1 MNTKTMVKSLLAM
14 AAPVV
19 FSAGALLAQSHMVR
33 TRSGEISGVGSQTSR
48 VVSFKG
54 IPYAQPPVGDLR
66 WRPPVPVKPWKGV
79 RNGAAFGASCMQ
91 HIHDETL
98 PWTYEFLTHNRIGED
113 CLFLNVWTPD
123 AAAGANLPVIV
134 FIHGGAFVEGAG
146 DIAVYD
152 GEHLAAT
159 GVVLVTINYRLGVF
173 GFLALPQ
180 LTAESAHHSSGNY
193 GLLDQIA
200 ALHWVRDNIRSF
212 GGDPNRVTIWGQ
224 SAGAFSVDAL
234 LASPLAAGLF
244 ERAMADSGIGLSTHG
259 AQDLKTAEAKGEA
272 FQAAHRATS
281 LKELRD
287 IPAEDLLPDP
297 GFSPNVDGWVL
308 PEMPDALSQQDRDND
323 VPVITGYQ
331 ANDGLLSMPANA
343 YLQAYD
349 KIAKRDYGDRAA
361 EFEQLYPA
369 KDDAQAREAL
379 LESSRDR
386 NRVSMFL
393 WASGREKNHR
403 QPVFTYFFTRAI
415 PWPQHP
421 EFGAF
426 HTGEI
431 PYFFLNLDKLDR
443 PWQPVDREF
452 AKSVAAYL
460 KNFAAN
466 GNPNG
471 AGLPNWAPVG
481 AEDPATME
489 LGAAIG
495 PIPLADKV
503 RLDFWMSFFH
513 SNEARHA
520 PPF

>member
-1 MNTKTMVKSLLAM
+1 MSKKTGVKVLMAFAASILVPVSASIEQNLMV
-14 AAPVV
+14 
-19 FSAGALLAQSHMVR
+19 Q
-33 TRSGEISGVGSQTSR
+33 TRSGEISGTASKTSR

-54 IPYAQPPVGDLR
+54 IPYAEPPVGDLR
-66 WRPPVPVKPWKGV
+66 WKPPVPVKPWNGV
-79 RNGAAFGASCMQ
+79 HSGSNFGASCMQ

-98 PWTYEFLTHNRIGED
+98 PWTYEFLTHNRVSED
-113 CLFLNVWTPD
+113 CLYLNIWTPE
-123 AAAGANLPVIV
+123 ASARANLPVIV
-134 FIHGGAFVEGAG
+134 FIHGGGFVEGAG
-146 DIAVYD
+146 DVAVYD

-159 GVVLVTINYRLGVF
+159 GAVLVTINYRLGVF
-173 GFLALPQ
+173 GFLALPE
-180 LTAESAHHSSGNY
+180 LTAESAHHSSGDY

-200 ALHWVRDNIRSF
+200 ALRWVKNNIRNF

-234 LASPLAAGLF
+234 LASPLAAGLIQ
-244 ERAMADSGIGLSTHG
+244 RAMADSGIGLSPQPMT
-259 AQDLKTAEAKGEA
+259 DLKAAEEKGLA
-272 FQAAHRATS
+272 FAAAHHVAF

-287 IPAEDLLPDP
+287 LPAQDLLPGR

-308 PEMPDALSQQDRDND
+308 PQTPAALSEQARDND

-331 ANDGLLSMPANA
+331 ANDGLLAIPAQVTLESFNQ
-343 YLQAYD
+343 L
-349 KIAKRDYGDRAA
+349 AKRICGDRADA
-361 EFEQLYPA
+361 FEKLYPA
-369 KDDAQAREAL
+369 KDDAGAREAL
-379 LESSRDR
+379 LQSGRDR

-443 PWQPVDREF
+443 PWDPTDHEL
-452 AKSVAAYL
+452 AKAAAAYL
-460 KNFAAN
+460 KNFAAK

-471 AGLPNWAPVG
+471 AGLANWAPVT
-481 AEDPATME
+481 AADPATME
-489 LGAAIG
+489 LGARMG
-495 PIPLADKV
+495 PAPLADKT
-503 RLDFWMSFFH
+503 RLAFWMSFFH
-513 SNEARHA
+513 SPEAQHA
-520 PPF
+520 PLF